1 MSPLKTFEYDLATY
15 NPKLLATVLRSIWP
29 TDKGTVCAELDKI
42 IGRETKYEDLSLLA
56 KDVKYIYEHI
66 ESDKIGKGV
75 FAYALAEKITDD
87 FVVPDYISNAVLWAC
102 GGKSL

>member
-15 NPKLLATVLRSIWP
+15 NPKLLATVLKSIWP
-29 TDKGTVCAELDKI
+29 TPGGTVCAKLDEI
-42 IGRETKYEDLSLLA
+42 ISRETEYKDLTLLA
-56 KDVKYIYEHI
+56 KDAKYIYEHI
-66 ESDKIGKGV
+66 ESNEIGKGV

-87 FVVPDYISNAVLWAC
+87 FVVPDYISNTVLWAC

>member
-1 MSPLKTFEYDLATY
+1 MSIIQGFES
-15 NPKLLATVLRSIWP
+15 K
-29 TDKGTVCAELDKI
+29 E
-42 IGRETKYEDLSLLA
+42 LSLLA
-56 KDVKYIYEHI
+56 KDAKYIYEHI
-66 ESDKIGKGV
+66 ESDQIGKGA

>member
-1 MSPLKTFEYDLATY
+1 MKTFEYDLATY

-29 TDKGTVCAELDKI
+29 TAKGTVCAELDKI
-42 IGRETKYEDLSLLA
+42 IARNNSYSDTSLLA
-56 KDVKYIYEHI
+56 EDAKYIYEHI

-75 FAYALAEKITDD
+75 FAYALAENIKDD

>member
-1 MSPLKTFEYDLATY
+1 MDYSVFFSWQSDLPNRINRTPIKEAINKAIKTLNAD
-15 NPKLLATVLRSIWP
+15 NN
-29 TDKGTVCAELDKI
+29 GM
-42 IGRETKYEDLSLLA
+42 SLLA
-56 KDVKYIYEHI
+56 KDAKYIYEHI

>member
-1 MSPLKTFEYDLATY
+1 M
-15 NPKLLATVLRSIWP
+15 
-29 TDKGTVCAELDKI
+29 
-42 IGRETKYEDLSLLA
+42 SLLA
-56 KDVKYIYEHI
+56 KDATYIYEHI

-75 FAYALAEKITDD
+75 FSYALAEKITDD